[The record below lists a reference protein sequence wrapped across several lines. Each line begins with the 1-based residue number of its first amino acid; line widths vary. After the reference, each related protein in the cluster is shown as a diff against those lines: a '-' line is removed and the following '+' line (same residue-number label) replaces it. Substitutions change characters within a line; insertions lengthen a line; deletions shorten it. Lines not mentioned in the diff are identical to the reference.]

1 VLNKYISG
9 IFQREMALAS
19 NILVMPHPGGFF
31 VETIFRVGDYSI
43 GLIEGAY

>member
-1 VLNKYISG
+1 VVY
-9 IFQREMALAS
+9 FREKWALAS

-31 VETIFRVGDYSI
+31 VETIVRVGDYSI